1 MLPLKESKSAA
12 ARKQRPVNLA
22 SLAARPYYALM
33 ASALTRTSRQLN
45 NVFRPGGKVFYGWW
59 IVMACAGVQ
68 WLAALTWM
76 HSYGGYA
83 LKLQADFG
91 WSMSVLSL
99 AFALTRLESG
109 LLGPL
114 QGWLVDRYGPR
125 LILIIGTV
133 IFAIGFFAFSL
144 VESITTYFVAFI
156 LIALGSSLGG
166 FATLMVSIVS
176 WFDAHRA
183 KAVAM
188 SQIGFSAGG
197 LCVPFVM
204 MGLEAFGWR
213 SMALYSGFLILLVG
227 LPLVSLVRHRPEDYG
242 EVPDG
247 LRRDAAETATAENPE
262 AGDDIAQSQISL
274 TWRQAVREPSF
285 WLISSGHA
293 LSLLTVSS
301 MLAHLIPYLTF
312 DLGYTP
318 VNAGFVF
325 ALMTAVQMAGLFL
338 GGFIGDRFDKRIICT
353 LCMLG
358 HFVGLIALTYA
369 ANPSLVFLF
378 AIAHGLAWGVRAP
391 LMVALRADYFGPKSF
406 GTIMG
411 ISSLIVMMGMTFGPL
426 FSGIMFDVY
435 GNYDLAFTYIAF
447 CSLIGGLCF
456 WFAKPPALL
465 TQDA

>member
-1 MLPLKESKSAA
+1 MLFSPT
-12 ARKQRPVNLA
+12 ARNVHPVNLVSA
-22 SLAARPYYALM
+22 PTCPYYVPMSSPLAP
-33 ASALTRTSRQLN
+33 AGARLN
-45 NVFRPGGKVFYGWW
+45 NIFRPNGHVFYGWW
-59 IVMACAGVQ
+59 IVLACAGVQ

-125 LILIIGTV
+125 RILIIGTL
-133 IFAIGFFAFSL
+133 IFAVGFFTFSM

-213 SMALYSGFLILLVG
+213 SMALYSGILILVVG

-247 LRRDAAETATAENPE
+247 IRAQDDDGENSSS
-262 AGDDIAQSQISL
+262 ADTQISL
-274 TWRQAVREPSF
+274 SWRQAVKEPSF

-293 LSLLTVSS
+293 L
-301 MLAHLIPYLTF
+301 
-312 DLGYTP
+312 
-318 VNAGFVF
+318 
-325 ALMTAVQMAGLFL
+325 
-338 GGFIGDRFDKRIICT
+338 
-353 LCMLG
+353 
-358 HFVGLIALTYA
+358 
-369 ANPSLVFLF
+369 
-378 AIAHGLAWGVRAP
+378 
-391 LMVALRADYFGPKSF
+391 
-406 GTIMG
+406 
-411 ISSLIVMMGMTFGPL
+411 
-426 FSGIMFDVY
+426 
-435 GNYDLAFTYIAF
+435 
-447 CSLIGGLCF
+447 
-456 WFAKPPALL
+456 
-465 TQDA
+465 

>member
-1 MLPLKESKSAA
+1 MTSPL
-12 ARKQRPVNLA
+12 
-22 SLAARPYYALM
+22 
-33 ASALTRTSRQLN
+33 SRFRQQLDTI
-45 NVFRPGGKVFYGWW
+45 FRPGGKVFYGWW
-59 IVMACAGVQ
+59 IVLACAGVQ

-125 LILIIGTV
+125 LILLIGTV
-133 IFAIGFFAFSL
+133 IFSVGFFLFSL

-213 SMALYSGFLILLVG
+213 SMAMYSGILILVLG
-227 LPLVSLVRHRPEDYG
+227 IPLVSLVRHRPEDYG

-247 LRRDAAETATAENPE
+247 VRRSGPKSANSSETSSEDSDDGSMAA
-262 AGDDIAQSQISL
+262 AGHSQISL
-274 TWRQAVREPSF
+274 SWQQAVREPSF
-285 WLISSGHA
+285 WLISTGHG

-318 VNAGFVF
+318 VNAGFIF
-325 ALMTAVQMAGLFL
+325 ALMTALQMAGLFL
-338 GGFIGDRFDKRIICT
+338 GGIIGDRFDKRLICT
-353 LCMLG
+353 LCMVG
-358 HFVGLIALTYA
+358 HFIGLIALTYA
-369 ANPSLVFLF
+369 AEPSLVLLF
-378 AIAHGLAWGVRAP
+378 AVAHGLAWGTRAP

-411 ISSLIVMMGMTFGPL
+411 ISSLIVMIGMTIGPL
-426 FSGIMFDVY
+426 FSGVMFDIY
-435 GNYDLAFTYIAF
+435 GNYNLAFTCIAC
-447 CSLIGGLCF
+447 CSLAGGLCF
-456 WFAKPPALL
+456 WFAKPPKLQSA
-465 TQDA
+465 ASP

>member
-1 MLPLKESKSAA
+1 MSSPLK
-12 ARKQRPVNLA
+12 RLGH
-22 SLAARPYYALM
+22 
-33 ASALTRTSRQLN
+33 QLN
-45 NVFRPGGKVFYGWW
+45 NIFRPGGKVFYGWW
-59 IVMACAGVQ
+59 IVLACAGVQ

-133 IFAIGFFAFSL
+133 IFSVGFFLFSL
-144 VESITTYFVAFI
+144 VETITTYFIAFI

-213 SMALYSGFLILLVG
+213 SMALYSSILIMVVG
-227 LPLVSLVRHRPEDYG
+227 IPLVSLVRHRPEDYG

-247 LRRDAAETATAENPE
+247 IRARGADEPADERKRSQT
-262 AGDDIAQSQISL
+262 QISL

-285 WLISSGHA
+285 WLISSGHG

-312 DLGYTP
+312 DLGYSP

-325 ALMTAVQMAGLFL
+325 ALMTALQMTGLFL
-338 GGFIGDRFDKRIICT
+338 GGVIGDRFDKRAICV
-353 LCMLG
+353 LCMIG
-358 HFVGLIALTYA
+358 HFVGLIALTYGA
-369 ANPSLVFLF
+369 QPELVLLF
-378 AIAHGLAWGVRAP
+378 AVAHGLAWGIRAP

-411 ISSLIVMMGMTFGPL
+411 ISSLIVMIGMTCGPL
-426 FSGIMFDVY
+426 FSGVMFDLY
-435 GNYDLAFTYIAF
+435 GNYNLAFTCVAF
-447 CSLIGGLCF
+447 CSLIGAMCF
-456 WFAKPPALL
+456 WFAKPPKLIAAQAQ
-465 TQDA
+465 QDSDAQARQL